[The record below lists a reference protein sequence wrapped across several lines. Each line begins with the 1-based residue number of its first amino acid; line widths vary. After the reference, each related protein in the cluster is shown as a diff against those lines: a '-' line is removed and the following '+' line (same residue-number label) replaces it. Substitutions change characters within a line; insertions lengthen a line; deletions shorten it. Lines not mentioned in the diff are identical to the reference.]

1 MLSSTVKSLSIS
13 YDPINEQNTFSN
25 GDTISGRLMLELS
38 KEAEIN
44 SLSVKVKG
52 KADVHW
58 REKHGDR
65 HVSYNAK
72 EDYFKLEHFIYRKVK
87 SDGGQKDR
95 LVDHMG
101 ETYGKAIPAG
111 KHVYPFSFRIP
122 DGKMPS
128 SYKGIHGKVLY
139 TVTGKLD
146 RSMRMDQKETVV
158 FNFLSR
164 VDMHN
169 PVNMLPQSGMEN
181 KKMKLFTKGSANMK
195 VSINKKGYMPGESIM
210 ITANIEN
217 DSSRD
222 LVPKFSLDREESFYA
237 RSHQKQ
243 FNKRILKEEGEAI
256 PSKSHQ
262 TNNYMVKIPSD
273 VMVSITHCRI
283 IKVLYHLKVYLD
295 VPYASDPEIVFPL
308 IIFPPTKGYSP
319 MPPPGPPS
327 DFENTKEGG
336 WTSYPPPSGVGGFA
350 PPSGPGGYA
359 PPSYPGGYAPPP
371 GPGGYAPPP
380 GPGGYAP
387 PTGPGGYAPPTG
399 PGGYAP
405 PTGPGGY
412 APPTGPGGYAP
423 PPYPGEDLPPS
434 YPGGYP
440 PQSGPG
446 GYPPPN
452 APGGYSASN
461 APGGFPPQ
469 SASGSHLPQTV
480 PGSNPPQI
488 APSAPPPQIAP
499 VDFLSQSGPS
509 APPPMT
515 GPVDF
520 LSSNAPSA
528 PPAGDTSGIYPSLS
542 DFGGKRLDIWEMP
555 SSIKSISFRYDAI
568 NPENTFSSEDF
579 ISGRLIL
586 EVGKR
591 TKIDYLFIKAKGKAK
606 ALWSETH
613 GKVVV
618 VYYDVEKY
626 FTLKNY
632 IIQDQKAEGQDYQ
645 TLLSGNGETYSN
657 VVGPGVH
664 EYPFTFQIPEGNMPS
679 SFKGS
684 CGKIV
689 YTLEAKLSRSMK
701 LPCKTK
707 TKFIFHSK
715 TDPYIPQLLEP
726 QFAMKEEKMKVFTS
740 GNVTMNIKTERMGYL
755 QGEGLKVTAEIENNS
770 SRSIVPKFCLY
781 QKQSFFVQDN
791 RRVHTH
797 NILKEAGEPIS
808 VSTRQKVT
816 KVLSIPHDVSPTIL
830 NCKVVH
836 VEYRLKLYLDIP
848 FAKDPEIK
856 LPVVILP
863 ADSAFAKMVQT
874 WPPS

>member
-25 GDTISGRLMLELS
+25 GDTISGRLMLELT

-58 REKHGDR
+58 TEKQGDR
-65 HVSYNAK
+65 HESYNAK
-72 EDYFKLEHFIYRKVK
+72 EDYFKLEHFIYRKAK
-87 SDGGQKDR
+87 NDGGQKDR

-319 MPPPGPPS
+319 MPPP
-327 DFENTKEGG
+327 
-336 WTSYPPPSGVGGFA
+336 
-350 PPSGPGGYA
+350 
-359 PPSYPGGYAPPP
+359 
-371 GPGGYAPPP
+371 
-380 GPGGYAP
+380 
-387 PTGPGGYAPPTG
+387 
-399 PGGYAP
+399 
-405 PTGPGGY
+405 
-412 APPTGPGGYAP
+412 
-423 PPYPGEDLPPS
+423 
-434 YPGGYP
+434 
-440 PQSGPG
+440 
-446 GYPPPN
+446 
-452 APGGYSASN
+452 
-461 APGGFPPQ
+461 
-469 SASGSHLPQTV
+469 
-480 PGSNPPQI
+480 
-488 APSAPPPQIAP
+488 
-499 VDFLSQSGPS
+499 
-509 APPPMT
+509 
-515 GPVDF
+515 
-520 LSSNAPSA
+520 
-528 PPAGDTSGIYPSLS
+528 
-542 DFGGKRLDIWEMP
+542 
-555 SSIKSISFRYDAI
+555 
-568 NPENTFSSEDF
+568 
-579 ISGRLIL
+579 
-586 EVGKR
+586 VGKR